1 MKNILLLFLSD
12 VKIDKNEKGKIAET
26 AYDNIEGEKTKTTSE
41 SAVRYLLKKFPLDK
55 IFIFASKRVRKNIA
69 GYLGEDGKPRTHL
82 AFSTERIKEF
92 LLGVDDEFFDTLD
105 FDEDESGNENLKS
118 VAEMAGRI
126 QKFVAQC
133 ADEKVTLHVDL
144 TGGMRHV
151 NMMMLELTR
160 LLEYSG
166 LKVENVLYSNY
177 KGSEKPGTVEEV
189 QNVYELFQLIAGV
202 EEFVNF
208 GSVKALELYYK
219 DKREKLSAPL
229 TKLLYSMKNFAEA
242 IKLCHYGQFRESI
255 ENLHD
260 AVHDFDKHSSTNVED
275 ILMARLI
282 DPISKNYHDLISIR
296 DKDDLRI
303 IRWCLDNDYLQ
314 QALTLYTERIPEYLG
329 EKGIITQ
336 TETEAKK
343 LAELAEKEETKL
355 NPWFY
360 LFSNA
365 KPKEHSLEDGKQIF
379 CKAIKSAAKTVV
391 TKDQTFD
398 FDEWLTALNKE
409 LEPLKLHCDDEA
421 DFRAQFETLVEL
433 FENPQPLKDL
443 SSPKLNPICKIIDN
457 LPEEIAL
464 EFKSAKWGRA
474 RYKILTRFFINVLT
488 DNDVPKY
495 FIGSNFMKYPK
506 AIKIHELL
514 NEGTFSIQIPKEK
527 FLSLVD
533 LYFRIKDERNH
544 SNHAREDYGEF
555 KTAEKLRKAM
565 NDGLDEIQATL
576 EERNCNS
583 SE

>member
-12 VKIDKNEKGKIAET
+12 VKIDKNEQGKIAET

-92 LLGVDDEFFDTLD
+92 LPRVDDEFFDTLD

-177 KGSEKPGTVEEV
+177 KGSEKPGTIEEV

-208 GSVKALELYYK
+208 GSVKALEFYYK

-229 TKLLYSMKNFAEA
+229 TKLLDSMKNFAEA

-255 ENLHD
+255 KNLHD
-260 AVHDFDKHSSTNVED
+260 AVHDFDKHSSTDMED

-343 LAELAEKEETKL
+343 LAELAKKEEVKL
-355 NPWFY
+355 NPCFY

-365 KPKEHSLEDGKQIF
+365 KPKEHPLEDGKQIF

-409 LEPLKLHCDDEA
+409 LEPLKLHCDDKT
-421 DFRAQFETLVEL
+421 DFRTQFETLVEL

-443 SSPKLNPICKIIDN
+443 SSPELNPIRKIIDN

-464 EFKSAKWGRA
+464 EFKSAKWGGA

-506 AIKIHELL
+506 SIKIHELL

-527 FLSLVD
+527 FLSIVD

-555 KTAEKLRKAM
+555 KTAEKLHKAM
-565 NDGLDEIQATL
+565 NDGLDEIQAAL
-576 EERNCNS
+576 KEIKL
-583 SE
+583 